1 MSASGIA
8 SVTFSEVNI
17 TEEIRLSLRLFSL
30 TFSLLQYSGMIP
42 SVHTNLPRPVLSS
55 IQFPRL
61 PIASAPSPIPVAAP
75 SATAFTTLVG
85 FKPSTTSP
93 TNPRPS
99 SSPSTTPS
107 ESLYISSKVSTS
119 FPWSTR
125 SRTSIPSS
133 TVLTEVSEDPIDSVK
148 PSLNPTL
155 FCTAFVVG
163 KGFFNGSTELLED
176 PIESFKPELNVT
188 LAIIYFPY
196 SLLCVAEY
204 VVYVILD
211 TPVFALVVF
220 QTTASPFLKLAF

>member
-17 TEEIRLSLRLFSL
+17 TEDIKLSLRLFSL

-42 SVHTNLPRPVLSS
+42 SVHTNLPNPVLSS

-61 PIASAPSPIPVAAP
+61 PIASAPSPIPVATP

-93 TNPRPS
+93 TKPRPS

-119 FPWSTR
+119 LPWSTR

-133 TVLTEVSEDPIDSVK
+133 TVLTEVSEDSVSRSINLEV
-148 PSLNPTL
+148 PV
-155 FCTAFVVG
+155 TASVVG
-163 KGFFNGSTELLED
+163 RELLNGSVDLISVVLE
-176 PIESFKPELNVT
+176 SMSMPELK
-188 LAIIYFPY
+188 LAIIHFHRM
-196 SLLCVAEY
+196 S
-204 VVYVILD
+204 
-211 TPVFALVVF
+211 
-220 QTTASPFLKLAF
+220 QM